1 METKPF
7 LDQVRVASPCRAR
20 WETMHGDDRV
30 RFCDQCRKYVYDLS
44 ALTGAEAGA
53 LIRRPEGSL
62 CARLHRRADGRI
74 LTRDCPVG
82 RWRRRAGSLAAG
94 LTTVLLLG
102 TLAAVGVGRREGG
115 PVSPFRQKID
125 GWIYEVKLKLGMI
138 KPTVVMG
145 EICVTL
151 PAPAPSPVAPAVN
164 Q

>member
-1 METKPF
+1 MESKLF
-7 LDQVRVASPCRAR
+7 LDQMRVASPCRAR

-44 ALTGAEAGA
+44 ALTDAEAGA
-53 LIRRPEGSL
+53 LIRRTEGSL

-82 RWRRRAGSLAAG
+82 QWHRRAGRLTAG
-94 LTTVLLLG
+94 LAVGLLLG

-115 PVSPFRQKID
+115 PVSPLRQKID
-125 GWIYEVKLKLGMI
+125 GWIYEAKLKLGMI

-145 EICVTL
+145 EICVTP
-151 PAPAPSPVAPAVN
+151 PAPTASPVARAVN